1 MGYHKRIC
9 EGDSDELRCYSGEID
24 IISASYGRQRRGVCR
39 YKDHNT
45 NCRASNALWVVRHR
59 CQGQRSCMLYAE
71 NSEFGGDPCV
81 DIGKYIEVGI
91 ELIVPVGT
99 FLVFL
104 YGNLPWSQRCFNT
117 SMIRT
122 PAFIP
127 LGVRILQ
134 VDCFVLKL
142 NNLWTTTRY
151 S

>member
-45 NCRASNALWVVRHR
+45 NCRAQNALWVVRHR

-81 DIGKYIEVGI
+81 DIGKYVEVGI
-91 ELIVPVGT
+91 ALIVPVET
-99 FLVFL
+99 FQKGGHSLWELTLIPKMFQYL
-104 YGNLPWSQRCFNT
+104 YDMNTCFCPSWCPYLT
-117 SMIRT
+117 GRLFCT
-122 PAFIP
+122 K
-127 LGVRILQ
+127 V
-134 VDCFVLKL
+134 K
-142 NNLWTTTRY
+142 
-151 S
+151 